1 MSLVIDASVAI
12 KWFINE
18 PLHDHAR
25 QLLKGRESLHAPD
38 LLLAE
43 VGNIA
48 WKKVIRGEIDEEHAQ
63 KIAQSLLDLPITL
76 QSSDELINRALQIA
90 ISIKHPVYDCL
101 YLACA
106 EALGGTLLTA
116 DERLEKALAG
126 TALAVLYRNLSD
138 QYSVAVTAET
148 VEELVHQFKR
158 AEATSENIHKILRP
172 KARFKTVDSDEVEIH
187 LNSPAYR
194 RLRKAILALSEP
206 EQIDLLALGWLGQGY
221 SGSDWFE
228 LQNRAKQ
235 SLLANTDPKLTY
247 LLSMAVYFESGWNLL
262 QAARAESKKKK

>member
-1 MSLVIDASVAI
+1 MTLVIDASAAI

-25 QLLKGRESLHAPD
+25 RLLEGGESLHAPD

-43 VGNIA
+43 IGNIA
-48 WKKVIRGEIDEEHAQ
+48 WKKVIRGEIDEEQAQ
-63 KIAQSLLDLPITL
+63 KITQSLRELPITL

-90 ISIKHPVYDCL
+90 LSIKHPVYDCL
-101 YLACA
+101 YIACA
-106 EALGGTLLTA
+106 EALGGTLVTA

-126 TALAVLYRNLSD
+126 TPLFALYRNLGD
-138 QYSVAVTAET
+138 HYSTAVSAET
-148 VEELVHQFKR
+148 VEELVRQFKQ

-172 KARFKTVDSDEVEIH
+172 EARFKTVDSDEVEIH

-194 RLRKAILALSEP
+194 RLHKAILALSEL

-221 SGSDWFE
+221 SGNDWLEF
-228 LQNRAKQ
+228 QNKARE
-235 SLLANTDPKLTY
+235 SLAANTDPKLTY
-247 LLSMAVYFESGWNLL
+247 LLSMTVYFESGWKLL
-262 QAARAESKKKK
+262 QAIRAESKKKK

>member
-1 MSLVIDASVAI
+1 MSLVVDASVVI

-25 QLLKGRESLHAPD
+25 QLLKGRQSLHAPD

-43 VGNIA
+43 IGNIA
-48 WKKVIRGEIDEEHAQ
+48 WKKVIRGEIDEKQAQ
-63 KIAQSLLDLPITL
+63 KITQSLRDLPIIL
-76 QSSDELINRALQIA
+76 QSSEELISRALQMA
-90 ISIKHPVYDCL
+90 LSIKHPVYDCL

-106 EALGGTLLTA
+106 EALGGTFVTA
-116 DERLEKALAG
+116 DERLGKALAG
-126 TALAVLYRNLSD
+126 TILSALYRNLSD
-138 QYSVAVTAET
+138 QYSIAVSAET
-148 VEELVHQFKR
+148 VEELARQFKR

-172 KARFKTVDSDEVEIH
+172 EARVKVVDSDEVDIH

-194 RLRKAILALSEP
+194 RLHKAILALSES

-228 LQNRAKQ
+228 LQNKARQ
-235 SLLANTDPKLTY
+235 SLLANTDPKLIY
-247 LLSMAVYFESGWNLL
+247 LLSMTVYFESGWNLL
-262 QAARAESKKKK
+262 QAARAESKKK